1 VTERGGRGGG
11 EGRRGGD
18 ARRCASPFSGTT
30 RTSARRGPFTE
41 AFARFGELI
50 NRSQSTGGNGG
61 RGGNFVRTKPHRD
74 KTTPGV
80 RSSPRLN
87 LFTIGPFNE
96 LHFGTWTRL
105 GASTRE
111 SPRNHAGWSASRGV
125 RDDLTRIEFT
135 SPKLGSRSERVEN
148 GRSRRVRAD
157 VNIVA
162 LGNSSFPRN
171 LWEGERE
178 RQERERRL
186 KRGQI

>member
-1 VTERGGRGGG
+1 
-11 EGRRGGD
+11 
-18 ARRCASPFSGTT
+18 
-30 RTSARRGPFTE
+30 
-41 AFARFGELI
+41 
-50 NRSQSTGGNGG
+50 
-61 RGGNFVRTKPHRD
+61 VRTKPHRD